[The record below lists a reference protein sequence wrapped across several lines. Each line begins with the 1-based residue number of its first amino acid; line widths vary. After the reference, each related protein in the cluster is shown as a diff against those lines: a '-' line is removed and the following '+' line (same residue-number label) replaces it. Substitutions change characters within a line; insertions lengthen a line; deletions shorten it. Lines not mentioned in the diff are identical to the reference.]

1 MPEVVDNVKVGQ
13 FIKDQLKENKISQD
27 ALAQKLN
34 ITKTAVSQNLN
45 GKSSFSRKN
54 LNVIA
59 ELLNMKVED
68 ILNCKRSDAEEF
80 DSPYQALARRG
91 LADFKRNY
99 SRETVIEEP
108 DIFGRVLVDYLIDE
122 DVLEIFSY
130 LHELEAL
137 FVRDHFHRAKDIYL
151 KLIEYCLKN
160 DLPGTIRYIKA
171 YSDLNNC
178 FDISLYNNAKT
189 IWDMINKETNKYLI
203 EEMMELKIIQEYKVI
218 FFNMKRPVK
227 AITKQL
233 WLDTIARYKLNHVLN
248 VYLEFYA
255 MEEDFLSFVKVM
267 FNEQFPK
274 GIELFMKK
282 FFKEELPDNKRAT
295 FNFQKAILI
304 VMDNDHLNLFKK
316 MIGLRVYESL
326 TDVIS
331 KGIMSEKKSYYEY
344 CLKLEE
350 VKKDID
356 YERVGQIAV
365 KHKDLSVL
373 DMVVGK
379 LHEKELNFLL
389 SEVLDEDAETMEYLV
404 KHGAKFDFDYYNS
417 HTMKNINQLIE
428 YLSKEEVS
436 K

>member
-1 MPEVVDNVKVGQ
+1 
-13 FIKDQLKENKISQD
+13 
-27 ALAQKLN
+27 
-34 ITKTAVSQNLN
+34 
-45 GKSSFSRKN
+45 
-54 LNVIA
+54 
-59 ELLNMKVED
+59 
-68 ILNCKRSDAEEF
+68 
-80 DSPYQALARRG
+80 
-91 LADFKRNY
+91 
-99 SRETVIEEP
+99 
-108 DIFGRVLVDYLIDE
+108 
-122 DVLEIFSY
+122 
-130 LHELEAL
+130 
-137 FVRDHFHRAKDIYL
+137 
-151 KLIEYCLKN
+151 
-160 DLPGTIRYIKA
+160 
-171 YSDLNNC
+171 
-178 FDISLYNNAKT
+178 
-189 IWDMINKETNKYLI
+189 
-203 EEMMELKIIQEYKVI
+203 
-218 FFNMKRPVK
+218 MKRPVK